1 MQNKAT
7 ILYVEDD
14 ADTREMIVIYLTSQG
29 YRVKTAR
36 DSAEALKKADED
48 KFDLFM
54 LDLRLPDGQGT
65 DLALKLRNMQP
76 SAPIVYYTASAF
88 PQERLETMS
97 KCGEA
102 YLIKPDSFEDIE
114 ATIKNLVVAKQIA
127 EQRGKT
133 PLSNFTKNS

>member
-1 MQNKAT
+1 M
-7 ILYVEDD
+7 YVEDD

-29 YRVKTAR
+29 YKVKTA
-36 DSAEALKKADED
+36 SNTAEALKKADED

-54 LDLRLPDGQGT
+54 LDLRLPDGEGT
-65 DLALKLRNMQP
+65 DLALKLRDKQP

-88 PQERLETMS
+88 ANERLETMS

-114 ATIKNLVVAKQIA
+114 ATIENLVVAKQIA
-127 EQRGKT
+127 ERGRT
-133 PLSNFTKNS
+133 SAFSNPTNKS